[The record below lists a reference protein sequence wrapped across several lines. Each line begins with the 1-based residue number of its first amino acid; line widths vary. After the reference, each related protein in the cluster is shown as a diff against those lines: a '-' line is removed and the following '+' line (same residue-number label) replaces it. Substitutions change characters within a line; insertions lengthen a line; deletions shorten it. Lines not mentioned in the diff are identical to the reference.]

1 MPVLRP
7 PVRTLVNNARFT
19 AADLVALR
27 KSIQSREASVQD
39 AVIVATRYADTLE
52 PGVGSQLRKL
62 LRDLGSSVNV
72 VAPIANLATD
82 TALLNGQVT
91 LPAGGRR
98 HPSVRNLQRALIA
111 LASRTQQLDQMLP
124 LFGADGDYGSE
135 TTQAVK
141 AFQQRNGLP
150 ITGNVD
156 VRTAK
161 ALDQAVRQ
169 THVPGIMSATARDL
183 VIAAIELSS
192 GSVALNYGVPHPWVN
207 TDPNHNV
214 PVNRPFT
221 HLINR
226 WKCNLFG
233 GNVLR
238 RGGFEPPYYNNQGR
252 GEYPN
257 ANQWHKWSDKY
268 ARQFGNKVH
277 FQLID
282 EVAPDTIPD
291 QEERR
296 RAIASLLSKTQP
308 GDFLMQDHHGD
319 QVADGG
325 HTRVAVANDFVI
337 SGTVSFA
344 QAQFSQ
350 AEIQQEG
357 IDDVIFSENLWLLRP
372 IVKM

>member
-1 MPVLRP
+1 MPILRP

-19 AADLVALR
+19 AADLTVLR
-27 KSIQSREASVQD
+27 RAIQSREASVQD
-39 AVIVATRYADTLE
+39 AAIVATRYADTLE

-72 VAPIANLATD
+72 EAPIANLATD
-82 TALLNGQVT
+82 TALLNGQAT
-91 LPAGGRR
+91 LPASGRR
-98 HPSVRNLQRALIA
+98 HPSVRNVQRALMAI
-111 LASRTQQLDQMLP
+111 ASRTQRLEYMLP
-124 LFGADGDYGSE
+124 QFGADGDYGAE

-141 AFQQRNGLP
+141 AFQQHHSLP
-150 ITGNVD
+150 ITGSVE

-183 VIAAIELSS
+183 VVAAIDLCT
-192 GSVALNYGVPHPWVN
+192 GAVALNYGVPHPWVN
-207 TDPNHNV
+207 IDPNHNV
-214 PVNRPFT
+214 PVNRPYAP
-221 HLINR
+221 LIDR

-238 RGGFEPPYYNNQGR
+238 RGGYEPPYYNNQGR

-257 ANQWHKWSDKY
+257 ANQWQKWSDKY

-282 EVAPDTIPD
+282 EVTPGSIQD
-291 QEERR
+291 QEELR
-296 RAIASLLSKTQP
+296 RAIASLLSKAQP

-325 HTRVAVANDFVI
+325 HTRVAVANDFAI
-337 SGTVSFA
+337 NGTVSFA
-344 QAQFSQ
+344 QAQFTQ

-357 IDDVIFSENLWLLRP
+357 IDDIIFSEHLWLLRP
-372 IVKM
+372 TVKM